1 MMKTMDKFDQ
11 LEQRLDRVE
20 KTLDLIAN
28 NHLAHLERYQLAI
41 IISNAFILIILL
53 VIGLTIYAS

>member
-1 MMKTMDKFDQ
+1 MEQFNE
-11 LEQRLDRVE
+11 LEQRLERVE

-28 NHLAHLERYQLAI
+28 NHLAHIERYQAVI
-41 IISNAFILIILL
+41 IFSNLFILIILL